1 MTPRVPCRPPE
12 PPTTQDGPPL
22 PPGPPCRLRRH
33 WLALAAPLG
42 LGLLLPGWAAAHGA
56 ATHPGARPAPPP
68 EQTDWGIAGRR
79 AQARTV
85 HVRMSDAM
93 RFTPDRLRVKQGETL
108 RLVIHN
114 DGRMLHEFVIGTGP
128 VLDEHAA
135 LMQKFPDMEHDQP
148 YMAHVPPGR
157 TGEIVWTFN
166 RAGAFKFA
174 CLIAGHY
181 TAGMFGDI
189 IVETP

>member
-22 PPGPPCRLRRH
+22 PPGPPC
-33 WLALAAPLG
+33 
-42 LGLLLPGWAAAHGA
+42 
-56 ATHPGARPAPPP
+56 
-68 EQTDWGIAGRR
+68 
-79 AQARTV
+79 
-85 HVRMSDAM
+85 
-93 RFTPDRLRVKQGETL
+93 
-108 RLVIHN
+108 
-114 DGRMLHEFVIGTGP
+114 
-128 VLDEHAA
+128 
-135 LMQKFPDMEHDQP
+135 
-148 YMAHVPPGR
+148 R

-181 TAGMFGDI
+181 TAGMVGDI